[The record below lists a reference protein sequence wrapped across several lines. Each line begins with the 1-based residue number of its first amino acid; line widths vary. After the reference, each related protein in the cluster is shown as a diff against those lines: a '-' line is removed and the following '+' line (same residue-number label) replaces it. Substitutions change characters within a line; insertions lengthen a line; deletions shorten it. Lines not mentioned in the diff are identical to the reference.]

1 MPRRNICIPCHNK
14 TKCKALPQD
23 HVKGLNKGTCRY
35 CRQHR
40 IMVVSCAAKIENI
53 IPSNDTGE

>member
-1 MPRRNICIPCHNK
+1 MPRRNICIPCH
-14 TKCKALPQD
+14 
-23 HVKGLNKGTCRY
+23 